1 MNDFIQN
8 KVIPFAQKIEN
19 NFILSAISGA
29 FMKVMPALLG
39 GAVFSLF
46 QGLPLGDW
54 YTNFLSSTGISDA
67 LAVGVAVC
75 NLTALYFIFALGYN
89 LGEKFNV
96 NPFQTAIVSLLS
108 LLLVTPFSY
117 NNVDNTNGA
126 VTLIKNVIPVD
137 NLGASGIFTA
147 MLCGIIGAYVFA
159 FAVNHNWKIKL
170 PDSVPEMV
178 SKPFEAVVP
187 AFLVSALF

>member
-96 NPFQTAIVSLLS
+96 NPFQTAIW
-108 LLLVTPFSY
+108 SY
-117 NNVDNTNGA
+117 V
-126 VTLIKNVIPVD
+126 
-137 NLGASGIFTA
+137 
-147 MLCGIIGAYVFA
+147 
-159 FAVNHNWKIKL
+159 KI
-170 PDSVPEMV
+170 
-178 SKPFEAVVP
+178 
-187 AFLVSALF
+187 

>member
-67 LAVGVAVC
+67 LAVGVVFFK
-75 NLTALYFIFALGYN
+75 LIGLSLRFALKYN
-89 LGEKFNV
+89 LVQLKF
-96 NPFQTAIVSLLS
+96 
-108 LLLVTPFSY
+108 
-117 NNVDNTNGA
+117 
-126 VTLIKNVIPVD
+126 
-137 NLGASGIFTA
+137 
-147 MLCGIIGAYVFA
+147 
-159 FAVNHNWKIKL
+159 
-170 PDSVPEMV
+170 
-178 SKPFEAVVP
+178 
-187 AFLVSALF
+187 

>member
-126 VTLIKNVIPVD
+126 VTVSYTHLRAHETGR
-137 NLGASGIFTA
+137 NLVCR
-147 MLCGIIGAYVFA
+147 LLLE
-159 FAVNHNWKIKL
+159 KKK
-170 PDSVPEMV
+170 
-178 SKPFEAVVP
+178 SKPIAICISLH
-187 AFLVSALF
+187 AFGKHL